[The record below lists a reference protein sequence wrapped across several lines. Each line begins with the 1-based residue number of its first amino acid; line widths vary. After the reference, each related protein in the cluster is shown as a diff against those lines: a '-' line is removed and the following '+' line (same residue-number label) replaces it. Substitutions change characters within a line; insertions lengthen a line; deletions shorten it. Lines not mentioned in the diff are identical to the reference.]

1 MPPSP
6 YRAAPARP
14 RALVAVITGALVLAV
29 LGGEPFAGPTP
40 APPAAPATV
49 AADVVGPPDAEIAPA
64 SVVTPLGPVDV
75 PPARGP
81 ADPAPVTAGT
91 GPDAAGAAPAA
102 APVAPGPSGLPVDP
116 APEQVPDVVT
126 GTLARAYA
134 EIGHVDESG
143 EPADAGVVAAR
154 EGENPGLLTWI
165 HTADGLAIRVPTPQL
180 RDIPEGATVRVE
192 LGGRRGAIGS
202 DPRGDEHS
210 GYEIL
215 KAEVLALPAT
225 EQEPTSASG
234 AGVMAAAAPH
244 QVTVVLVAPA
254 GQSKDGTTLATVV
267 SAVESGASGFWSQQ
281 TGGAVSFDV
290 VKAVDWIT
298 TSASCASYSSLWSQ
312 VADRVGWTAGAG
324 RHLLLYVPS
333 AGSPSGCYAG
343 LGTVGSGPSSGG
355 RAYVRSTS
363 TAIIAHELGH
373 NMGLGHSDGLLCP
386 GVSDGAYSSGWRS
399 GCTVPGYRDWYDV
412 MGTSWSHL
420 GSLNAP
426 HAWAMGALTSST
438 SPEVASPTRAVLRPM
453 ASLSGVRSLQITDGS
468 VTYWV
473 ELRSATGRD
482 AWLSSNY
489 QGLEPGVTVRR
500 SDPTDTNGSLLLDG
514 SPSSTVNSSDWK
526 SPVPVGSSL
535 RVASGRYVI
544 RVESVT
550 SSGAQVAIGVDGA
563 WPSTEPVQ
571 LSSPAPGA
579 RTASGSV
586 TVTGVGTAH
595 EGTLLYEVT
604 DGSGAV
610 VADGFVDAGANGA
623 LGPFSLALPLGAGSY
638 TVAVWAPDE
647 SGGEG
652 SHGARPFEV
661 RRSFTVG

>member
-1 MPPSP
+1 
-6 YRAAPARP
+6 
-14 RALVAVITGALVLAV
+14 
-29 LGGEPFAGPTP
+29 
-40 APPAAPATV
+40 
-49 AADVVGPPDAEIAPA
+49 
-64 SVVTPLGPVDV
+64 
-75 PPARGP
+75 
-81 ADPAPVTAGT
+81 
-91 GPDAAGAAPAA
+91 
-102 APVAPGPSGLPVDP
+102 
-116 APEQVPDVVT
+116 
-126 GTLARAYA
+126 
-134 EIGHVDESG
+134 
-143 EPADAGVVAAR
+143 
-154 EGENPGLLTWI
+154 
-165 HTADGLAIRVPTPQL
+165 
-180 RDIPEGATVRVE
+180 
-192 LGGRRGAIGS
+192 
-202 DPRGDEHS
+202 
-210 GYEIL
+210 
-215 KAEVLALPAT
+215 
-225 EQEPTSASG
+225 
-234 AGVMAAAAPH
+234 MAAAAPH

-254 GQSKDGTTLATVV
+254 GQPADSTTLATMV

-298 TSASCASYSSLWSQ
+298 TSASCGSYSSLWSQ

-355 RAYVRSTS
+355 KAYVRSTS
-363 TAIIAHELGH
+363 TSIIAHELGH

-386 GVSDGAYSSGWRS
+386 GVSDGAYSSGWTS
-399 GCTVPGYRDWYDV
+399 GCTVLATGYRDWYDV
-412 MGTSWSHL
+412 MGISWSYL

-426 HAWAMGALTSST
+426 HARAMGALSSST
-438 SPEVASPTRAVLRPM
+438 SPAVTAPTRAVLSPM
-453 ASLSGVRSLQITDGS
+453 SGLSGVRSLELTAGS
-468 VTYWV
+468 TTYWV
-473 ELRSATGRD
+473 EFRSASGRD

-489 QGLEPGVTVRR
+489 RELEAGVTVRR
-500 SDPTDTNGSLLLDG
+500 SDPTDSNGTLLLDG
-514 SPSSTVNSSDWK
+514 TPSSTVNSSDWK
-526 SPVPVGSSL
+526 SPVPVGSSM

-544 RVESVT
+544 KVESVT
-550 SSGAQVAIGVDGA
+550 AAGAQVAVAVDGA
-563 WPSTEPVQ
+563 WPTTEPVA
-571 LSSPAPGA
+571 LSSPAAGA
-579 RTASGSV
+579 RIASGSV